1 MPNITTSNKYIFSPN
16 LRKLFDELLINNI
29 KIVVLRSH
37 ERLPDF
43 YRHDLDVH
51 IRYSDIP
58 FFFSVVTKLF
68 GEGAIEIVDS
78 RYGLVKIILK
88 FHNEVIE
95 FDIAY
100 GFYFGGIAYYDENII
115 MNAAIFD
122 RIKRI
127 YTPLKVHEIDISILK
142 ELLHNGR
149 MRAEKSDYL
158 INGILNPKL
167 ESRVLL
173 PLELKLIIGSIKEG
187 RHSMHWLQIK
197 VFLRVFFINIKTKG
211 IKALMV
217 NILNHIRIKYFGS
230 NLLQLNK

>member
-1 MPNITTSNKYIFSPN
+1 MIPSITTPDKYIFSPN
-16 LRKLFDELLINNI
+16 LRKLFDELLKNNI
-29 KIVVLRSH
+29 KMVVLRSH

-43 YRHDLDVH
+43 YSHDLDVH
-51 IRYSDIP
+51 IRYGDIP

-68 GEGAIEIVDS
+68 GEGVIEIVDS
-78 RYGLVKIILK
+78 RHGLVKVILK
-88 FHNEVIE
+88 FDNEVIE

-122 RIKRI
+122 CIKRVYI
-127 YTPLKVHEIDISILK
+127 PLKGHEIDISILK

-149 MRAEKSDYL
+149 MRVEKSDYL

-173 PLELKLIIGSIKEG
+173 PVELKFIIRRIRDKKY
-187 RHSMHWLQIK
+187 SMRWLQVK
-197 VFLRVFFINIKTKG
+197 VFLRVFFINLKTRG
-211 IKALMV
+211 AIALMAS
-217 NILNHIRIKYFGS
+217 ILNHIRIKYIGN
-230 NLLQLNK
+230 NLL